1 MKTHKFAVKALIA
14 LGGLGTSSLSFAW
27 GAEGHRLIAEMAE
40 TRLTPATKANIAR
53 LLSLEPGAT
62 LASLS
67 TWADAKRSRTTAAW
81 HYVNMPTAAHCHY
94 VAERDC
100 AGGACV
106 VAALDEQTRILG
118 SNVTDVEKLVALKYV
133 VHLMGDIHQPMHAGG
148 HEDKGGNKYQVQAFG
163 RGSNLHKLW
172 DSGMLDQWP
181 GGTVAIKAEW
191 SSLKPH
197 ASLNPNVQAIAEESC
212 KAVEMEKLYPPDHL
226 VGEDYFR
233 DHKGLL
239 KQQLFLASERLAMV
253 LNAAF
258 GQ

>member
-1 MKTHKFAVKALIA
+1 
-14 LGGLGTSSLSFAW
+14 
-27 GAEGHRLIAEMAE
+27 
-40 TRLTPATKANIAR
+40 
-53 LLSLEPGAT
+53 
-62 LASLS
+62 
-67 TWADAKRSRTTAAW
+67 
-81 HYVNMPTAAHCHY
+81 
-94 VAERDC
+94 
-100 AGGACV
+100 
-106 VAALDEQTRILG
+106 
-118 SNVTDVEKLVALKYV
+118 
-133 VHLMGDIHQPMHAGG
+133 MGDIHQPMHAGG

-197 ASLNPNVQAIAEESC
+197 ASSNPSAQAIAEDSC

-239 KQQLFLASERLAMV
+239 KQQLFLASERLAMA
-253 LNAAF
+253 LNIAME
-258 GQ
+258 Q